1 MRFDEK
7 VAIVTGGARGMGA
20 SHVRGLAA
28 EGARVA
34 ICDLLDDEGA
44 ALAGELPHAR
54 YFHLDVTSEDSW
66 QSVVRAVEDTIGP
79 VDVLVNNA
87 GIMHYGGVEAQ
98 SPDQFRRILDVNLV
112 GSFLGM
118 HTVLPGM
125 RSRGRGAVV
134 NISSAAGLTG
144 FADGIGYVASKWGI
158 RGMTKA
164 AALDLAGTGVRVNS
178 VHPGVIRTPM
188 GESASPELFAQQPV
202 PRIGEPEEVTRMVL
216 FLAGDDASY
225 TTGGEFLVD
234 GGQTIGRP
242 GHAHAS
248 PTAPTAPTAPSVPT
262 TPSAPTEPG
271 S

>member
-1 MRFDEK
+1 MRFDKK

-34 ICDLLDDEGA
+34 VCDLLDDEGE
-44 ALAGELPHAR
+44 ALADELPHTR
-54 YFHLDVTSEDSW
+54 YCHLDVTDEAQW
-66 QSVVRAVEDTIGP
+66 QSVVRTVEDTFGP

-87 GIMHYGGVEAQ
+87 GIIHFGGVVEQ
-98 SPDQFRRILDVNLV
+98 SPEHFRRILDVNLV
-112 GSFLGM
+112 GAFIGM

-125 RSRGRGAVV
+125 RDRGHGAVV
-134 NISSAAGLTG
+134 NVSSAAGLVG
-144 FADGIGYVASKWGI
+144 FAGGIGYVASKWGV

-164 AALDLAGTGVRVNS
+164 AALDMAGTGVRINS

-188 GESASPELFAQQPV
+188 GEDASPGLFAHQPV

-216 FLAGDDASY
+216 FLASDDASY

-234 GGQTIGRP
+234 GGQTIG
-242 GHAHAS
+242 HSSHS
-248 PTAPTAPTAPSVPT
+248 PTT
-262 TPSAPTEPG
+262 G
-271 S
+271 D

>member
-1 MRFDEK
+1 MRFDGK

-28 EGARVA
+28 EGACVA
-34 ICDLLDDEGA
+34 VCDVLEDEGE
-44 ALAGELPHAR
+44 ALAAQLPGAR
-54 YFHLDVTSEDSW
+54 YWHLDVTREESW
-66 QSVVRAVEDTIGP
+66 QSVVQAVEDTLGH

-87 GIMHYGGVEAQ
+87 GIVYFGGVEEQ

-112 GSFLGM
+112 GAFLGM

-125 RSRGRGAVV
+125 RRRGRGAVV
-134 NISSAAGLTG
+134 NISSAAGLMG
-144 FADGIGYVASKWGI
+144 FADGIGYVASKWGV

-188 GESASPELFAQQPV
+188 GAGAAPELFARQPV

-216 FLAGDDASY
+216 FLAGDEASY

-234 GGQTIGRP
+234 GGQTIGHV
-242 GHAHAS
+242 GHADAS
-248 PTAPTAPTAPSVPT
+248 Y
-262 TPSAPTEPG
+262 TEAG
-271 S
+271 A

>member
-1 MRFDEK
+1 MRFDGK

-20 SHVRGLAA
+20 AHVRGLVA

-34 ICDLLDDEGA
+34 VCDILDEEGA
-44 ALAGELPHAR
+44 ALADELPRAR
-54 YFHLDVTSEDSW
+54 YHHLDVTDEARW
-66 QSVVRAVEDTIGP
+66 QSVVRAVEDTFGP

-87 GIMHYGGVEAQ
+87 GIMHFGGVEEQ
-98 SPDQFRRILDVNLV
+98 SPGHFRRILDVNLV
-112 GSFLGM
+112 GAFLGM

-125 RSRGRGAVV
+125 RERGGGAVV
-134 NISSAAGLTG
+134 NVSSAAGMTG
-144 FADGIGYVASKWGI
+144 FAGGIGYVASKWGV

-164 AALDLAGTGVRVNS
+164 AALDMAGSGVRINS

-202 PRIGEPEEVTRMVL
+202 ARIGEPEEVTRMVL

-234 GGQTIGRP
+234 GGQTIGHG
-242 GHAHAS
+242 GHPDVAAD
-248 PTAPTAPTAPSVPT
+248 
-262 TPSAPTEPG
+262 
-271 S
+271 

>member
-1 MRFDEK
+1 MDTEGKPQMRFDNK

-34 ICDLLDDEGA
+34 VCDLLDDEGE
-44 ALAGELPHAR
+44 ALADELPHTR
-54 YFHLDVTSEDSW
+54 YCHLDVTDEAQW
-66 QSVVRAVEDTIGP
+66 RSVVRTVEDTFGP

-87 GIMHYGGVEAQ
+87 GIIHFGGVVEQ
-98 SPDQFRRILDVNLV
+98 SPEHFRRILDVNLV
-112 GSFLGM
+112 GAFLGM

-125 RSRGRGAVV
+125 RDRGRGAVV
-134 NISSAAGLTG
+134 NVSSAAGLVG
-144 FADGIGYVASKWGI
+144 FAGGIGYVASKWGV

-164 AALDLAGTGVRVNS
+164 AALDMAGTGVRINS

-188 GESASPELFAQQPV
+188 GEDTSPGLFAHQPV

-216 FLAGDDASY
+216 FLASDEASY

-234 GGQTIGRP
+234 GGQTIGHG
-242 GHAHAS
+242 GHS
-248 PTAPTAPTAPSVPT
+248 PTT
-262 TPSAPTEPG
+262 G
-271 S
+271 D

>member
-1 MRFDEK
+1 MRFDGK
-7 VAIVTGGARGMGA
+7 VAIVTGGARGMGV

-34 ICDLLDDEGA
+34 VCDVLDDEGK
-44 ALAGELPHAR
+44 ALAEELPHAQ
-54 YFHLDVTSEDSW
+54 YCHLDVTSEEDW
-66 QSVVRAVEDTIGP
+66 QSVVRTVEDSLGP

-87 GIMHYGGVEAQ
+87 GIIHFGGVEEQ
-98 SPDQFRRILDVNLV
+98 SPAHFRRILDVNVV
-112 GSFLGM
+112 GTFLGM

-125 RSRGRGAVV
+125 RGRGRGAVV
-134 NISSAAGLTG
+134 NISSAAGLMG

-164 AALDLAGTGVRVNS
+164 AALDMAGTGVRINS

-188 GESASPELFAQQPV
+188 GEGAAPELFAQQPV

-216 FLAGDDASY
+216 FLASDEASY

-234 GGQTIGRP
+234 GGQTIGHA
-242 GHAHAS
+242 GHAHT
-248 PTAPTAPTAPSVPT
+248 TA
-262 TPSAPTEPG
+262 ERG
-271 S
+271 